1 MHDFRK
7 QIPEIHPHTFIAENA
22 QIIGSVICKQ
32 GASIWFNS
40 VLRGDI
46 EEIVIGEDSNIQDNC
61 VIHVETGLKAI
72 IGKGVTVGHNV
83 VLHACTVEDNCLIGM
98 GAVVLDGAHIGRNSL
113 VAAGSVVTPGK
124 RFPEGSL
131 IMGAS
136 AVVKRQLTEEE
147 IERIKQSAIRYRR
160 FWEAYLEYG
169 IPVYS
174 KEKGVQIKYK
184 KA

>member
-22 QIIGSVICKQ
+22 QIIGRVICKQ

-147 IERIKQSAIRYRR
+147 IERIKQSAVRYRR
-160 FWEAYLEYG
+160 FWEVYLEYG